1 MASLLAQPHDYWN
14 EGAVYSGFCSLDPCY
29 YGCFCGLIEVEESG
43 GDEGFSLT
51 FNFNAITSNAV
62 FVVNG
67 DMINIKDRLKVYT
80 DTTLKFDSGC
90 ISGTYNSG
98 EVAIPQGTTTMKVEV
113 IPNCDGG
120 TGTLWSFTLQMYC
133 KW

>member
-29 YGCFCGLIEVEESG
+29 YGCFCGLIEVEDSG

-51 FNFNAITSNAV
+51 FNFNAVGNNAV
-62 FVVNG
+62 FVASG
-67 DMINIKDRLKVYT
+67 DMITVKDQLKVWADATVLY
-80 DTTLKFDSGC
+80 DTGC
-90 ISGTYNSG
+90 IAGTFNSG
-98 EVAIPQGTTTMKVEV
+98 EVSIPQGTTTMKVEV

-120 TGTLWSFTLQMYC
+120 SGTLWSFLVQLYC
-133 KW
+133 T